1 MTHEQMIKQ
10 VQRDT
15 QKWLITGF
23 GGAVVLNKEQLEEKY
38 KLIRKLLIEEY
49 NEYLDAVR
57 SSDRLEQLN
66 AISDLLF
73 VVNNLPYFEGKH
85 NVEDWKVIPYVLR
98 FCSHEYIFE
107 HEYRSYYS
115 WMKAINTIIEESG
128 FSYYEIYKENEAT
141 FKSNMTK
148 YCKTEEEAKLSVEMY
163 MNGTHPNKLGIVIE
177 CDYFSTGF
185 HDYPFRV
192 QSLDGKILKSHL
204 FLDVENF
211 R

>member
-1 MTHEQMIKQ
+1 MTHEQMIKK

-49 NEYLDAVR
+49 NEYLNAVKKR
-57 SSDRLEQLN
+57 DRLEQLN

-73 VVNNLPYFEGKH
+73 VVNNQPYFEGKH
-85 NVEDWKVIPYVLR
+85 NVEDWKVITGTLKVYDP
-98 FCSHEYIFE
+98 EYIFE
-107 HEYRSYYS
+107 NEYRNYELC
-115 WMKAINTIIEESG
+115 MKAINTIIKESC
-128 FSYYEIYKENEAT
+128 FSFYDISQENDAT

-148 YCKTEEEAKLSVEMY
+148 YCKTEDEAKLSVEMY
-163 MNGTHPNKLGIVIE
+163 RNGTHPNKIGIVIE
-177 CDYFSTGF
+177 CDYFPTGI

-192 QSLDGKILKSHL
+192 QDLDGKILKSHL

-211 R
+211 I